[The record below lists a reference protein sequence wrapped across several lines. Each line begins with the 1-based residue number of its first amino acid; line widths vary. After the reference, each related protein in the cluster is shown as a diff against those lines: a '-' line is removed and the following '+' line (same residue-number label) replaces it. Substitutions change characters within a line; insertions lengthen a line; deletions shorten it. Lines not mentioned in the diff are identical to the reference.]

1 MLLQRNR
8 AEIDMQF
15 RNTVLYDK
23 LRTYIEGAC
32 KDSLAWRPH
41 TTNYQNLVKSLLDED
56 TVLRNLKWW
65 APDKAAADE
74 AASWLTHFCERYQE
88 EAGNGLTWH
97 SEAFDHA
104 YWQFEEFLYQDSYV
118 SHFVSPLESFSCD
131 LTTLVE
137 LERGVYV
144 RKPDNLLSNIL
155 RNQELVIE
163 YRPSADSW
171 IVDVVVEQPKS
182 VQRKSGDSYTAQA
195 NRKLRTALQS
205 LRLLHKG
212 KVFVGPLYYLL
223 YPEFAGFKRNIGAVF
238 DTGLTLFPLVR
249 SSYFAYAGYILQ
261 EEELEELVHIYGLL
275 AEAASHHPNFL
286 SLPLGR
292 FHDYYGRTSEVDG
305 LLDLMIALEALFG
318 GGGQEV
324 GYSLAV
330 RCSCFLE
337 TEVEKRK
344 TIFNRLKD
352 IYDVRSSVVHG
363 RSTLP
368 KKWRKLRGEDYDVAL
383 ALIVDDAEE
392 YVRQAIRKVLID
404 KQLNKFENSERRQKF
419 LNELVLGGSV

>member
-1 MLLQRNR
+1 
-8 AEIDMQF
+8 MQF
-15 RNTVLYDK
+15 RNTELYNK

-41 TTNYQNLVKSLLDED
+41 TTNYRNLVKSLLNEE

-74 AASWLTHFCERYQE
+74 AAAWVTRFCERYQE
-88 EAGNGLTWH
+88 ETGNGLTWH
-97 SEAFDHA
+97 AEVFDHA
-104 YWQFEEFLYQDSYV
+104 YWQFEEFLYQDLYV

-137 LERGVYV
+137 LERGVYIQ
-144 RKPDNLLSNIL
+144 KPDNLLSRIL
-155 RNQELVIE
+155 RNQQLTIE

-212 KVFVGPLYYLL
+212 KVLVGPLYYLL
-223 YPEFAGFKRNIGAVF
+223 YPEFAGFERNIGAVF

-249 SSYFAYAGYILQ
+249 SSYFAYANYVLQ
-261 EEELEELVHIYGLL
+261 EEEVEELEHIYGLI
-275 AEAASHHPNFL
+275 AEVASHHPNFL
-286 SLPLGR
+286 TLPLSR
-292 FHDYYGRTSEVDG
+292 FHDYYGRTSEIDG
-305 LLDLMIALEALFG
+305 LLDLVIALEALFG

-337 TEVEKRK
+337 TDVERRK
-344 TIFNRLKD
+344 IIFSRLKD

-363 RSTLP
+363 RFTLP
-368 KKWRKLRGEDYDVAL
+368 RKWRKLRGEDYDIAL

-392 YVRQAIRKVLID
+392 YVRRAICKILID
-404 KQLNKFENSERRQKF
+404 KQLNKFEDSERRQKF
-419 LNELVLGGSV
+419 LNELVLGGSA